1 MPSDQKVV
9 RSKIFSFFFQFKYL
23 TCNNF
28 LLLFSLLF
36 FFLTGEHLGRG
47 LRKSVYLK
55 ELILIGNNLG
65 SVGTLSIAK
74 GLLENISLQTL
85 DLSSNLICLD
95 NRAHSGS
102 NHYGLELRAVNKL
115 CEVIQTVQ
123 SLTSLSL
130 RNNHLGTSGV
140 LLAKAMSSNQT
151 MIVLDVS
158 DNDGIENKTVRS
170 IQKKLDENIRFTK
183 KYTSKIGKTAT
194 NDMIALGKY
203 SSGKS
208 VHRVM
213 EHCS

>member
-1 MPSDQKVV
+1 
-9 RSKIFSFFFQFKYL
+9 
-23 TCNNF
+23 
-28 LLLFSLLF
+28 
-36 FFLTGEHLGRG
+36 LTGEHLGRG